1 MSAPPTRREQT
12 LLSFPSAHAALINP
26 YLPPPPDGEGHRGQ
40 NNDGPRGAAA
50 AAAAGAGGRGEEA
63 GKRAKVH
70 LTLTYAHSLDAAL
83 ARAPGVRTVLSGPAS
98 KAMTHYL
105 RARHDAILVGV
116 GTAVA
121 DDPGLNSRLR
131 GAAAGDGEGEA
142 EGGGDGGER
151 VVVAVRAGRQ
161 PRPVVLDPRGRWPVG
176 AESKMVRLA
185 AEGWG
190 LGPWVFVGEGVVVD
204 EGRRA
209 VLERVGGGYVAV
221 PLGRAGRFEWEDVLA
236 VLGRKGIGSVMV
248 EGGGEV
254 INSLLARDGSALV
267 DSVIVTIAPTW
278 LGRGG
283 VVVSPPRAEE
293 GPAGEPPGQLRL
305 TDVKWCPM
313 GEDVVLC
320 GRIAR

>member
-1 MSAPPTRREQT
+1 MSAPPSKQEQT
-12 LLSFPSAHAALINP
+12 LLTFPSSHAALINP
-26 YLPPPPDGEGHRGQ
+26 YLPPLDREG
-40 NNDGPRGAAA
+40 D
-50 AAAAGAGGRGEEA
+50 RGENDDEQEEEEEEA
-63 GKRAKVH
+63 RQHHGRAGKVH

-131 GAAAGDGEGEA
+131 GAAGLV
-142 EGGGDGGER
+142 R
-151 VVVAVRAGRQ
+151 VGSQ
-161 PRPVVLDPRGRWPVG
+161 PRPVVLDPRGRWLVG
-176 AESKMVRLA
+176 AESKVVRLA
-185 AEGWG
+185 AEGKG

-204 EGRRA
+204 EGRRKL
-209 VLERVGGGYVAV
+209 LERVGGGYVAV
-221 PLGRAGRFEWEDVLA
+221 PLGRKGRFEWGDVLG
-236 VLGRKGIGSVMV
+236 VLGRKGIRSVMV

-254 INSLLARDGSALV
+254 INSLLARDGKAFV

-278 LGRGG
+278 LGQGD
-283 VVVSPPRAEE
+283 VVVSPPRME
-293 GPAGEPPGQLRL
+293 GPAGEPPEQLRL